1 MNARLGEWAFNIGVV
16 IALVMGLAS
25 NFAAVQSNESILMA
39 ILVAM
44 GLVSGF
50 LNVTEKETKDFL
62 LVGVVLLISASAGSA
77 TLSSLGGI
85 GNAMAN
91 VFGYLLVFVMPQ
103 TLVVALKAVHQ
114 MSKDA

>member
-1 MNARLGEWAFNIGVV
+1 MGGKMGEWAFNVGVV

-25 NFAAVQSNESILMA
+25 NFAVVQSNEAVLMG

-50 LNVTEKETKDFL
+50 MNVTEKETKDFL

-77 TLSSLGGI
+77 TLANLGGI
-85 GNAMAN
+85 GKAMAN
-91 VFGYLLVFVMPQ
+91 VFGYLLVFIMPQ
-103 TLVVALKAVHQ
+103 TLIVALKAVHG